1 MRTSVAYLQQQHWQR
16 HRERETVRQK
26 IRERQMTVKLRGWH
40 STFFLLKGAVWKMQD
55 HSLQSSILVKI
66 ENIFLMFNFDIV
78 LRSVVGMQ

>member
-16 HRERETVRQK
+16 QRERQKDRERE
-26 IRERQMTVKLRGWH
+26 MTIKHRGWH